1 MHLCGEIVKQI
12 VMSVNNLLS
21 GQTKSRTIVELSIDD
36 LRSVVGDVLREER
49 QKATEEARKG
59 NTPDILSRREVCKLL
74 NVGFSTLWRWE
85 KTGYLIPVKAG
96 RKVYYLKKDV
106 DNLISK

>member
-1 MHLCGEIVKQI
+1 MHLCSVIIKQI
-12 VMSVNNLLS
+12 TMSVSNLLNS
-21 GQTKSRTIVELSIDD
+21 PTKSRTVIELSIDD

-49 QKATEEARKG
+49 QKAAEEARKG

-85 KTGYLIPVKAG
+85 KIGYLIPVKAG
-96 RKVYYLKKDV
+96 RKVHYLKTDV
-106 DNLISK
+106 DKLISK